1 MPFDGLFT
9 YSMVNELK
17 ENIMGG
23 RIMKI
28 HQPYPNEIILSIRSK
43 GTNHKLL
50 LSAHPTYARAQLTRE
65 TYANPPEPPM
75 FCMILRKH
83 LEGFFI
89 ELIEQKDCDRIIIFK
104 VKGRDELG
112 DESFKLLIIEIMGR
126 HSNIVLVDKAKGTII
141 DCIKHVSPAVNRYRT
156 ILPGQPYIWPPE
168 QNKMNPFSATEED
181 VIRLLD
187 YNAGKL
193 DRQLVEQFA
202 GISPV
207 FAKEV
212 LIQCGIANRITLP
225 KTFINLITTIKK
237 GEISPTIIRGDKE
250 HFYLFPLKSVKGDI
264 QTYSSLSELLD
275 DFYFG
280 KAERDRVKQI
290 AGDLEKWVRNEI
302 DKLEKKIKIL
312 ERTIQE
318 GKNSDVY
325 QLYGELLT
333 ANMYQMEKGMSSI
346 TVQNY
351 YDENHAEIEIPL
363 DPQKTPSE
371 NAQAYFRKYNKGKHA
386 VKAASEQIKIAKEEL
401 FYFEGL
407 LQQIENASPKDI
419 EEIKEELQEGG
430 YIKAKKEGK
439 RKKKT
444 VPISSNIE
452 KFIASDGTPIF
463 VGKNNKQNDFLTM
476 KMANK
481 EHIWLHTK
489 DIPGSH
495 VVIQHPEPSEKTLFE
510 GAILAA
516 YFSKAR
522 NSSSVPVDY
531 TKVKFV
537 KKPSGAKPGFVIYKR
552 QKTIYVTPKVDVV
565 TRLKKQIKQ

>member
-1 MPFDGLFT
+1 
-9 YSMVNELK
+9 
-17 ENIMGG
+17 
-23 RIMKI
+23 
-28 HQPYPNEIILSIRSK
+28 
-43 GTNHKLL
+43 
-50 LSAHPTYARAQLTRE
+50 
-65 TYANPPEPPM
+65 
-75 FCMILRKH
+75 
-83 LEGFFI
+83 EGFFI

-225 KTFINLITTIKK
+225 RTFINLITTIKK

-250 HFYLFPLKSVKGDI
+250 HFYLFPLKSVTGHI

-290 AGDLEKWVRNEI
+290 AGGLEKWVRNEI

-312 ERTIQE
+312 ER
-318 GKNSDVY
+318 
-325 QLYGELLT
+325 
-333 ANMYQMEKGMSSI
+333 
-346 TVQNY
+346 
-351 YDENHAEIEIPL
+351 
-363 DPQKTPSE
+363 
-371 NAQAYFRKYNKGKHA
+371 
-386 VKAASEQIKIAKEEL
+386 
-401 FYFEGL
+401 
-407 LQQIENASPKDI
+407 
-419 EEIKEELQEGG
+419 
-430 YIKAKKEGK
+430 
-439 RKKKT
+439 
-444 VPISSNIE
+444 
-452 KFIASDGTPIF
+452 
-463 VGKNNKQNDFLTM
+463 
-476 KMANK
+476 
-481 EHIWLHTK
+481 
-489 DIPGSH
+489 
-495 VVIQHPEPSEKTLFE
+495 
-510 GAILAA
+510 
-516 YFSKAR
+516 
-522 NSSSVPVDY
+522 
-531 TKVKFV
+531 
-537 KKPSGAKPGFVIYKR
+537 
-552 QKTIYVTPKVDVV
+552 
-565 TRLKKQIKQ
+565 

>member
-9 YSMVNELK
+9 YCMVNELK
-17 ENIMGG
+17 EKIMGG

-65 TYANPPEPPM
+65 TYENPPEPPM

-112 DESFKLLIIEIMGR
+112 DESYKLLIIEIMGR
-126 HSNIVLVDKAKGTII
+126 HSNIILVDQVKGTII
-141 DCIKHVSPAVNRYRT
+141 DCIKHISPAVNRYRS
-156 ILPGQPYIWPPE
+156 ILPGQSYIWPPK

-181 VIRLLD
+181 VIRLVD

-290 AGDLEKWVRNEI
+290 AGDLEKWIRNEI

-386 VKAASEQIKIAKEEL
+386 VKAAGEQLKIAKEEL

-407 LQQIENASPKDI
+407 LQQIENSSPKDI

-444 VPISSNIE
+444 MPISANIDQ
-452 KFIASDGTPIF
+452 FVSSDGTLIF

-537 KKPSGAKPGFVIYKR
+537 KKPSGAKPGFVIYER